1 MALTPN
7 FTSTEDLYSNN
18 LVTFNDTS
26 TGSDGTI
33 TVRHISI
40 LLADGSYLVPAGT
53 STNYIIWDYA
63 NSSILLNLLTKST
76 SATVKVEWFADPT
89 QAAVYTLTQYM
100 IWDLYDYVFL
110 FGLLGSQTSKPI
122 VVDDIGYW
130 PNSWYM
136 CTNLFQAE
144 QAIVKMNDTYSS
156 QGALD
161 RNQDLI
167 DNQSKFF

>member
-1 MALTPN
+1 MALNPN

-26 TGSDGTI
+26 TGTDGTI

-40 LLADGSYLVPAGT
+40 LLADGTYLVPTGT
-53 STNYIIWDYA
+53 STTYIVWDYA
-63 NSSILLNLLTKST
+63 NSSILLDLITKST
-76 SATVKVEWFADPT
+76 AGTVTVEWFADPS
-89 QAAVYTLTQYM
+89 QAAIYTLTKYEE
-100 IWDLYDYVFL
+100 WNLYDYVFL
-110 FGLLGSQTSKPI
+110 FGLLGNQTSKPI

-136 CTNLFQAE
+136 CTNIFQAE
-144 QAIVKMNDTYSS
+144 NAITKMNDTYSA
-156 QGALD
+156 QAALD
-161 RNQDLI
+161 RNQELI

>member
-1 MALTPN
+1 MALNPN

-26 TGSDGTI
+26 TGTDGTI

-40 LLADGSYLVPAGT
+40 LQSDGTYLVPNGT
-53 STNYIIWDYA
+53 STTYIVWDYA
-63 NSSILLNLLTKST
+63 NSSIVLDLLKKST
-76 SATVKVEWFADPT
+76 AATVTVEWFADPS
-89 QAAVYTLTQYM
+89 QAAIYTLTQYM

-110 FGLLGSQTSKPI
+110 FGLLSAQTSKPI
-122 VVDDIGYW
+122 AVDDIGYW

-136 CTNLFQAE
+136 VTNIFQAE
-144 QAIVKMNDTYSS
+144 NAITKMNDTYSS

-161 RNQDLI
+161 RNQELI
-167 DNQSKFF
+167 DNQSNYF